1 MFVSRISAE
10 AKEVRVREND
20 KNNSP
25 SRENTSIRGSR
36 ESEGCS
42 LRAREVFGIPFLR
55 CIISLETYGNSYRFK
70 NKTSWRRPLFLSFL
84 FFSQHTEIFYA
95 PRGAF
100 PRCFSEGRSRF
111 EFNSS
116 FSYLSRKK
124 VTTKTSFYIH
134 STRWIK
140 FYCN

>member
-42 LRAREVFGIPFLR
+42 LRAREVFGISFLR
-55 CIISLETYGNSYRFK
+55 CI
-70 NKTSWRRPLFLSFL
+70 
-84 FFSQHTEIFYA
+84 
-95 PRGAF
+95 
-100 PRCFSEGRSRF
+100 
-111 EFNSS
+111 
-116 FSYLSRKK
+116 
-124 VTTKTSFYIH
+124 
-134 STRWIK
+134 
-140 FYCN
+140 